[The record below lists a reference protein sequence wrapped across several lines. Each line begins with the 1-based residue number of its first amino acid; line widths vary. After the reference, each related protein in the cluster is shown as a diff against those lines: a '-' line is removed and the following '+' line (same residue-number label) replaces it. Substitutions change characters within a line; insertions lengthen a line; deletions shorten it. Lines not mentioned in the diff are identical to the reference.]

1 MDLTRR
7 CFLQI
12 FGGTAVGVA
21 FSPLPWKLLDDA
33 AIWTQNWAWIP
44 RPPRGPVSRAH
55 TTCTLCPAGC
65 GLQLRRIGSH
75 VVAAT
80 GLPQHPV
87 SGGGVCP
94 VGLGIAQLPFHPA
107 RLRQA
112 VRRTPG
118 TAGSTWTACPAD
130 EAIADVGRRLA
141 DLRAAG
147 RADRVAILDLRPG
160 RALSVMHR
168 EFLQR
173 IGGGR
178 YLVQPD
184 GREAAA
190 SALADLVIPGGGVPG
205 YDLGSAGAIISF
217 GAPLLDGWWGCGTA
231 PGLARAADGRRPDD
245 LPFWVQVQSNGSLET
260 ARADRWLPIR
270 PGSEAAVALGLAH
283 ILLEERLVAV
293 NAARQGVPSA
303 EWLRDYRTLV
313 APYSPD
319 RVAVTARIEARALI
333 GTAHDL
339 AARRPVIAVGCG
351 SPGGGPLGRE
361 EEWAIWGLN
370 LLLGS
375 VGQAGGVVMRRDPF
389 RTFADGPAV
398 PPVVLAEIPDGSLD
412 LLLLD
417 GTASGA
423 ALPRDLLRRK
433 LSGPDALLVALSASD
448 AGPSGAA
455 DLILP
460 VAAPGEWLDDIGAQ
474 ALAPRN
480 SYAWAPPLAEPTA
493 GTHHPADLLAMLA
506 TAAGLAEAA
515 PAGRGHHEALLQAR
529 AATLQ
534 AGGRGEVF
542 DPSTGRILTVGPA
555 TAAGRLATILRRG
568 GCWTEPADGR
578 LSAGDVLPVA
588 AQPPLA
594 QRFAAL
600 AEGRL
605 PATPPA
611 AFPLALVL
619 VGQQGTG
626 GGLLPPVLT
635 KLHRESHL
643 KAGPD
648 RAHIN
653 PDTGRRTRL
662 RDGHRARLATPG
674 GSLEVIIVLDESVMP
689 GVVQLATGPD
699 PRALGDIVGTDP
711 DRIGSL
717 ELDNAARSGVW
728 RVGRVSLK
736 EV

>member
-12 FGGTAVGVA
+12 FGGTAAGVA

-33 AIWTQNWAWIP
+33 AIWTQNWSWIA

-65 GLQLRRIGSH
+65 GLQLRRIGPH
-75 VVAAT
+75 VVAAA
-80 GLPQHPV
+80 GLPGHPV
-87 SGGGVCP
+87 SGGGACP
-94 VGLGIAQLPFHPA
+94 VGLGIAQLRFHPA

-112 VRRTPG
+112 VRRTSG
-118 TAGSTWTACPAD
+118 SAGATWIPCPTD
-130 EAIADVGRRLA
+130 EAIAAVGRRLA
-141 DLRAAG
+141 DLRSTG

-160 RALSVMHR
+160 RALSVMHG
-168 EFLQR
+168 EFLER

-190 SALADLVIPGGGVPG
+190 AALADLVTPGGGVPG

-217 GAPLLDGWWGCGTA
+217 GAPLLDGWWGCGAA

-245 LPFWVQVQSNGSLET
+245 LPFLVQVQSNGSLET

-283 ILLEERLVAV
+283 VLLAEGLVTPGGDERMT
-293 NAARQGVPSA
+293 PSA
-303 EWLRDYRTLV
+303 QWLHDYRTLV
-313 APYSPD
+313 APYNPD
-319 RVAVTARIEARALI
+319 RVAVAAQIAARDLI
-333 GTAHDL
+333 STAHDL
-339 AARRPVIAVGCG
+339 AARRPVIAVGSG
-351 SPGGGPLGRE
+351 NPGGGPLGRE

-375 VGQAGGVVMRRDPF
+375 VGQAGGVVLRRDAA
-389 RTFADGPAV
+389 RTFGDLPAS
-398 PPVVLAEIPDGSLD
+398 PPQVLAEIPDGSLD
-412 LLLLD
+412 LLLVD
-417 GTASGA
+417 GTTGGA
-423 ALPRDLLRRK
+423 VIPQDLLRRK
-433 LSGPDALLVALSASD
+433 LAGPDALLVGLSAGTTG
-448 AGPSGAA
+448 AVAAA
-455 DLILP
+455 DLVLP
-460 VAAPGEWLDDIGAQ
+460 AAAPGEWLDDIGAQ

-506 TAAGLAEAA
+506 TAAGLAEAT
-515 PAGRGHHEALLQAR
+515 PAGRQRHEALLQAR

-534 AGGRGEVF
+534 ASGRGEVF
-542 DPSTGRILTVGPA
+542 DPSTGRSQTVGPL
-555 TAAGRLATILRRG
+555 TAAGQLATILRRG

-578 LSAGDVLPVA
+578 LSAGDLLPVA

-605 PATPPA
+605 PAVAPT

-653 PDTGRRTRL
+653 PDTGRRARL

-674 GSLEVIIVLDESVMP
+674 GSLAVTIVLDESVMP
-689 GVVQLATGPD
+689 GVVQMATGPD
-699 PRALGDIVGTDP
+699 PRALGDITGAGL
-711 DRIGSL
+711 DRIGI
-717 ELDNAARSGVW
+717 LDLDTAARPDVW
-728 RVGRVSLK
+728 RVGRVSLE

>member
-33 AIWTQNWAWIP
+33 AIWTQNWAWIA
-44 RPPRGPVSRAH
+44 RPPRGPVSRAY

-80 GLPQHPV
+80 GLPGHPV

-112 VRRTPG
+112 VRRTTG
-118 TAGSTWTACPAD
+118 TADSAWSPCPTD

-168 EFLQR
+168 EFLER

-178 YLVQPD
+178 YVVQPD

-190 SALADLVIPGGGVPG
+190 AALADLVTLAGGVPG
-205 YDLGSAGAIISF
+205 YDLGAAGAIISF

-231 PGLARAADGRRPDD
+231 PGLACAADGRRPDD
-245 LPFWVQVQSNGSLET
+245 LPFLVQVQSNGSLET

-283 ILLEERLVAV
+283 ILLDEGLMAQNVDRH
-293 NAARQGVPSA
+293 GMPSA
-303 EWLRDYRTLV
+303 EWLNDFRTLV
-313 APYSPD
+313 APYTPD
-319 RVAVTARIEARALI
+319 RVAVTAQVEARALI
-333 GTAHDL
+333 STAHDL

-375 VGQAGGVVMRRDPF
+375 VGQAGGVVLRRDAA
-389 RTFADGPAV
+389 RTFGDGHAVPAV
-398 PPVVLAEIPDGSLD
+398 ALAEIPDGSLD

-417 GTASGA
+417 GSASGA

-433 LSGPDALLVALSASD
+433 LSGPDALLVALSAS
-448 AGPSGAA
+448 ATGPIGAA

-460 VAAPGEWLDDIGAQ
+460 AAAPGEWLDDIGAQ

-493 GTHHPADLLAMLA
+493 GTHHPADLLEMLA
-506 TAAGLAEAA
+506 MAAGLAVAA
-515 PAGRGHHEALLQAR
+515 PAGRQRHEALLQAR

-534 AGGRGEVF
+534 AGGRGEVH
-542 DPSTGRILTVGPA
+542 DPAARRSLAVGSL
-555 TAAGRLATILRRG
+555 TAAGQLATILRRG
-568 GCWTEPADGR
+568 GCWTESAAGR
-578 LSAGDVLPVA
+578 LAAQDLKPAA

-594 QRFAAL
+594 ERFAAL
-600 AEGRL
+600 GEGRL
-605 PATPPA
+605 PAA
-611 AFPLALVL
+611 DRDAYPLALVL
-619 VGQQGTG
+619 VGQQGIG
-626 GGLLPPVLT
+626 GGILPPVLT
-635 KLHRESHL
+635 KLYRESHL
-643 KAGPD
+643 KPGPD

-653 PDTGRRTRL
+653 PDTARRGRL
-662 RDGHRARLATPG
+662 RDGHQARLSAPG
-674 GSLEVIIVLDESVMP
+674 GSLTVTIVLDEATMP
-689 GVVQLATGPD
+689 GVVQMAPGPD
-699 PRALGDIVGTDP
+699 PRALGDTGWADA
-711 DRIGSL
+711 DRPGIL
-717 ELDNAARSGVW
+717 EICTAARQDVW